1 MKNSVSERHRQLKSG
16 WRSERGSVTVMTAV
30 LLVCLVLLLGLA
42 IDVSR
47 IYMLRAGLQN
57 AADAAA
63 LAAAR
68 ELNSGSD
75 GLVDAVTQA
84 QAAIGN
90 EYGLSRTGGVA
101 TSTAVITTVDFAADL
116 NGTWYTGA
124 DEATPYAATIRF
136 VRVTTEPATITM
148 LFAAK
153 VLGSTSS
160 VQASAVAGMSPGLN
174 TICDYVPLAVAKAS
188 PTVPFDT
195 GTEFTFQFVSAQ
207 TDELVDKNLIVLQ
220 TDGSEGANKTR
231 DAVAGINPICTTI
244 GATVLTSTSQSAEGN
259 NGPTQIEVGLNTRL
273 DQYSHGMTASDAGP
287 DNNVYEDPDFAD
299 FNWTHY
305 RAGSPFLGP
314 RSANL
319 QYASDNRRII
329 VMPIVETGPIDGA
342 VTIRDFGAFLLLR
355 RVTNPNPSQC
365 NNIPNPCG
373 HVQVEYLGDGF
384 SIGAGYY
391 DPTGACTNLTKAVL
405 YR

>member
-1 MKNSVSERHRQLKSG
+1 MTAMKNSVSATHRQLKAG

-68 ELNSGSD
+68 ELNSGSE

-90 EYGLSRTGGVA
+90 EYGLNRTGGVA

-124 DEATPYAATIRF
+124 AAATPYAATIRF

-160 VQASAVAGMSPGLN
+160 VQATAVAGMSPGLN
-174 TICDYVPLAVAKAS
+174 TICDYVPLAIAKAS
-188 PTVPFDT
+188 PTVPFET

-207 TDELVDKNLIVLQ
+207 
-220 TDGSEGANKTR
+220 
-231 DAVAGINPICTTI
+231 
-244 GATVLTSTSQSAEGN
+244 
-259 NGPTQIEVGLNTRL
+259 
-273 DQYSHGMTASDAGP
+273 
-287 DNNVYEDPDFAD
+287 
-299 FNWTHY
+299 
-305 RAGSPFLGP
+305 
-314 RSANL
+314 
-319 QYASDNRRII
+319 
-329 VMPIVETGPIDGA
+329 
-342 VTIRDFGAFLLLR
+342 
-355 RVTNPNPSQC
+355 
-365 NNIPNPCG
+365 
-373 HVQVEYLGDGF
+373 
-384 SIGAGYY
+384 
-391 DPTGACTNLTKAVL
+391 
-405 YR
+405 

>member
-1 MKNSVSERHRQLKSG
+1 MTTTHLPKKDRRN
-16 WRSERGSVTVMTAV
+16 ERGSVTVMTAV
-30 LLVCLVLLLGLA
+30 LMVGLVLVIGLS

-68 ELNSGSD
+68 ELNSGSE
-75 GLVDAVTQA
+75 GLNDAVTQA

-90 EYGLSRTGGVA
+90 KYGLSRTGA
-101 TSTAVITTVDFAADL
+101 DTPTAVISSVEFASDL
-116 NGTWYTGA
+116 NGTWYANAA
-124 DEATPYAATIRF
+124 DATPFATTIRF
-136 VRVTTEPATITM
+136 VRVTTQPASVTM
-148 LFAAK
+148 LFSAR
-153 VLGSTSS
+153 VLGATSS
-160 VQASAVAGMSPGLN
+160 VQATAVAGMSPGLN
-174 TICDYVPLAVAKAS
+174 TICDYVPLAVAKDI
-188 PTVPFDT
+188 PTEPFDT

-207 TDELVDKNLIVLQ
+207 SEELVNHDLIVLQ

-273 DQYSHGMTASDAGP
+273 DQYSQGMQASDAGP
-287 DNNVYEDPDFAD
+287 DNNVYENASFAN

-305 RAGSPFLGP
+305 RAASPSLAP

-329 VMPIVETGPIDGA
+329 VMPIVEVGPIDGA
-342 VTIRDFGAFLLLR
+342 VTIRDFGKFLLLR

-365 NNIPNPCG
+365 NDIPNPCG
-373 HVQVEYLGDGF
+373 EVHVEYIGDGF
-384 SIGAGYY
+384 SIGAGSY
-391 DPTGACTNLTKAVL
+391 DPSGACTTLTKAVL